1 VKDLLDDQTSGLP
14 VLGVIGDS
22 SSTSKSAA
30 AAGPISPVQ
39 ELINR
44 LDEYE
49 RAVDRMRI
57 NANFKVNAFS
67 YSGELLSDEERAK
80 RGRSKK
86 RKRGKH

>member
-1 VKDLLDDQTSGLP
+1 MGSP
-14 VLGVIGDS
+14 NS
-22 SSTSKSAA
+22 PSSTSKASADT
-30 AAGPISPVQ
+30 GPVSPIQ

>member
-1 VKDLLDDQTSGLP
+1 MLAR
-14 VLGVIGDS
+14 
-22 SSTSKSAA
+22 AA
-30 AAGPISPVQ
+30 SPCNPSPALEAWLVAHGGEAGPLSPVQ

-67 YSGELLSDEERAK
+67 YSGELLSDEE
-80 RGRSKK
+80 
-86 RKRGKH
+86 